1 MDEHST
7 ASSSSS
13 SSGSDKDED
22 EDMEVGNKHTKKPDP
37 RTSEEQE
44 QEREEKEQD
53 QEQFQ
58 DEEDVEVATSQ
69 TKPKPDPPPNDNHDH
84 DHVDVDVDVD
94 AESNSPEATPEDE
107 PTSTEE
113 QEVSTSSRSRFFVL
127 GVCLLCLC
135 LAGLVLGLGLGLPK
149 KDDATSNKITTL
161 ETGPPSTLQPTLDP
175 RNEQILEFLNS
186 ILDISGEIY
195 IDGTPANAAAYW
207 LLEQDPSSQVVD
219 RTRRRR
225 QQQQVQMM
233 DELEVVEKARISQR
247 FLLALF
253 YYATSFV
260 GKSPWLSCSPPPEA
274 TPLLKKCDFQKPT
287 TSNGTPLLYMPISGT
302 RWLSTAHECDW
313 QGVTCKEQLGEK
325 EQTVRVVTDMEIG
338 TYCMVCTKLP
348 LYCLSYLLLEER
360 WTTQNFSWYRTYY
373 FFFCSRTRAG
383 RFFGHRDYAIALFDL
398 FEFILQ

>member
-1 MDEHST
+1 MPSSQKTDEHST
-7 ASSSSS
+7 ASASASSSE
-13 SSGSDKDED
+13 KDED
-22 EDMEVGNKHTKKPDP
+22 EDMEVENKHIQKPDP

-44 QEREEKEQD
+44 QEQEEQEQD

-58 DEEDVEVATSQ
+58 DEEDVEAGTSQ
-69 TKPKPDPPPNDNHDH
+69 TRPKPDPPPNDNHDH
-84 DHVDVDVDVD
+84 VDVD
-94 AESNSPEATPEDE
+94 AESNSPEATPKDE

-135 LAGLVLGLGLGLPK
+135 LAGLILGLSLGLPK
-149 KDDATSNKITTL
+149 KDDATNNKITTL

-186 ILDISGEIY
+186 ILDVSGEIY

-219 RTRRRR
+219 RNRRR
-225 QQQQVQMM
+225 QQQQQQLEMM
-233 DELEVVEKARISQR
+233 DELEQVDKARISQR

-274 TPLLKKCDFQKPT
+274 TPLLKNCDFQKPT
-287 TSNGTPLLYMPISGT
+287 TNNGTPLLYMPMSGT
-302 RWLSTAHECDW
+302 RWLSVAHECDW
-313 QGVTCKEQLGEK
+313 QGVTCKDQLGGK
-325 EQTVRVVTDMEIG
+325 EQTDRVVTDMEIG
-338 TYCMVCTKLP
+338 TYYMSCTKL
-348 LYCLSYLLLEER
+348 LVYCLFYLLGGEHR
-360 WTTQNFSWYRTYY
+360 TTQNFSWYRTYY
-373 FFFCSRTRAG
+373 F
-383 RFFGHRDYAIALFDL
+383 LL
-398 FEFILQ
+398 LQSDKS